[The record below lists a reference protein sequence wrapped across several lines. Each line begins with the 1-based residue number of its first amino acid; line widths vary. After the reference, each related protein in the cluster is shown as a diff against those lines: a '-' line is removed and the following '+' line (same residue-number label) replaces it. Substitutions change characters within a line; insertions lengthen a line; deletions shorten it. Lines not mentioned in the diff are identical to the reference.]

1 MTTTVTSIAPPRPT
15 TVARPL
21 KVLIPL
27 IQEDLRQANEVGME
41 YYRGAGDKLREARA
55 QVATH
60 RWGAWLSQN
69 FALTRRTAWNYM
81 RLSELFEQDRN
92 LGSQSLN
99 EILGRTAQ
107 RRKQRTATRPMRAA
121 VAAVDVDY
129 LSQERETREEEMR
142 RHRALAL
149 QLIDIGYKALATR
162 LHPDRAGGTHEGM
175 RRLNRVRDELKSVA
189 KTRRFD

>member
-1 MTTTVTSIAPPRPT
+1 MTTITSIAPQRPT

-27 IQEDLRQANEVGME
+27 IKDDLRQANEAGLE
-41 YYRGAGDKLREARA
+41 YYRRAGDKLREARA
-55 QVATH
+55 QVPTH
-60 RWGAWLSQN
+60 RWGAWISQN
-69 FALTRRTAWNYM
+69 FELGRTTAWKYM
-81 RLSELFEQDRN
+81 RLSELFEQGSVH
-92 LGSQSLN
+92 LGEQSLN
-99 EILGRTAQ
+99 EVVGATAQ
-107 RRKQRTATRPMRAA
+107 RRQRSAATRPMREA

-129 LSQERETREEEMR
+129 LAQERETREEEMR

-162 LHPDRAGGTHEGM
+162 LHPDRAGGSHEGM